1 MSAGAATGAVFVFG
15 LVGGRWIQQAVIFA
29 ADAAL
34 HASFGV
40 SVAAG
45 SNTIVVG
52 SLLANGESIIGFAVV
67 HG

>member
-1 MSAGAATGAVFVFG
+1 MSAGGATGAVFVFG
-15 LVGGRWIQQAVIFA
+15 LVGGQWIQQAVIFA

-45 SNTIVVG
+45 LNTIVVG
-52 SLLANGESIIGFAVV
+52 SSLANGESMRHSWVRF
-67 HG
+67 